1 MDTKLTLKLDR
12 DVIERTKQYAEQRG
26 VSLSE
31 MVETYFT
38 GLTRSA
44 STARREPTGIV
55 AELTGIARGV
65 KGVKIDDSAESYADY
80 LAAKYS

>member
-12 DVIERTKQYAEQRG
+12 DVIERTKRYAEQRG
-26 VSLSE
+26 VSLSGI
-31 MVETYFT
+31 VEAYFMS
-38 GLTRSA
+38 LTRSE

-55 AELTGIARGV
+55 AELAGIALGIKV
-65 KGVKIDDSAESYADY
+65 DDSAGSYADY

>member
-12 DVIERTKQYAEQRG
+12 DVIERTKQYAGQKG

-38 GLTRSA
+38 GLTRTA
-44 STARREPTGIV
+44 ARREPTGIV
-55 AELTGIARGV
+55 AELAGIARGV
-65 KGVKIDDSAESYADY
+65 KMDDSAESYADY

>member
-12 DVIERTKQYAEQRG
+12 DVIERTKRYAERRG

-31 MVETYFT
+31 MVETYFA
-38 GLTRSA
+38 GLTRSE

-55 AELTGIARGV
+55 AELAGIARGV
-65 KGVKIDDSAESYADY
+65 EVDDSAESYADY